1 MKGFRFGYRLLAC
14 AILFA
19 ALAGTLAS
27 IPLAEAQPEG
37 PTQAMTRHPVKPAS
51 STGKQIYQKWCG
63 DCHSTPTGPGSMALQ
78 RKFQGSL
85 PAILEQRSDLQ
96 AEYIRLMVRRGVSYM
111 PSFRRTEI
119 SDEELALLAAY
130 LVKQP

>member
-1 MKGFRFGYRLLAC
+1 MKGSRFGRRMPAC

-27 IPLAEAQPEG
+27 VPQAHAQPG
-37 PTQAMTRHPVKPAS
+37 DP
-51 STGKQIYQKWCG
+51 TGKQVYQKWCG

-111 PSFRRTEI
+111 PSFRKTEI
-119 SDEELALLAAY
+119 SDEELALVAAY